1 MERIHYE
8 RHDLAL
14 KELPFIFNKSVCQA
28 KAFFP
33 AHMYANWHENIEI
46 IYVTEGKGKIIC
58 DFTEFDVE
66 KGDVF
71 VINSD
76 VLHGFSMADDE
87 EAFEYYY
94 MIVGRDFCASNG
106 IDTDEVRFFEKIKD
120 VETAEKYEKIAE
132 VFEMNSEY
140 KGLMIR
146 AAVLELLFD
155 LATKYIKMQ
164 PEKSDK
170 KPLNLENVRS
180 AIIYIRENLSKKITI
195 KDLALHSGISEYY
208 FIREFKRITRYTPVT
223 YINMIRCDTAK
234 KLLSEGEYNV
244 GEVADMCGFDNMP
257 YFTKTF
263 KKYTGVLPSQVKK
276 K

>member
-14 KELPFIFNKSVCQA
+14 KELPFIFNKCHCHA
-28 KAFFP
+28 KALFQ
-33 AHMYANWHENIEI
+33 ASLYANWHESIEI
-46 IYVTEGKGKIIC
+46 IFVTKGRGRIIC
-58 DFTEFDVE
+58 DFTEHEVSE
-66 KGDVF
+66 GDIF

-76 VLHGFSMADDE
+76 VLHAFSVLEDDF
-87 EAFEYYY
+87 FEYYY
-94 MIVGRDFCASNG
+94 IIVGRDFCLSNG
-106 IDTDEVRFFEKIKD
+106 IDTDSVLFFEKIQD
-120 VETAEKYEKIAE
+120 SDCRESYEK
-132 VFEMNSEY
+132 VVSSYLLDVEY
-140 KGLMIR
+140 KGLAIR
-146 AAVLELLFD
+146 SAVLELLFT
-155 LATKYIKMQ
+155 LASKYIRTQ
-164 PEKSDK
+164 HEKEEK
-170 KPLNLENVRS
+170 RPLNLENVRR
-180 AIIYIRENLSKKITI
+180 AIIYIRENFSKKITV
-195 KDLALHSGISEYY
+195 KDLALASGISEYY

-263 KKYTGVLPSQVKK
+263 KKYTGELPSQVKK